1 MRPAAAL
8 IVFAALVFAAEAARV
23 TSQGSAN
30 AAAAAAATSSS
41 SSTSSS
47 KAGNSYNA
55 GTFNNNYYVA
65 PQNDYS
71 WASDYNL
78 QFTGR
83 DVAAGDAVVK
93 DYDFGGSGAS
103 CTTNAGGA
111 GSNDNYNRKP
121 GRRLSE
127 ACSAAPEACSAAPG
141 GYVSFPSTTV
151 SANDAIAEFEGPEPD
166 ADA

>member
-1 MRPAAAL
+1 MRRTRPL
-8 IVFAALVFAAEAARV
+8 VVFAALVCAAEAARV

-127 ACSAAPEACSAAPG
+127 ACSAAPG

-151 SANDAIAEFEGPEPD
+151 SANDAIAEFELSSRKS
-166 ADA
+166 